1 MVDQLESI
9 LGDRPEGAA
18 QTQPVSG
25 PAPAAT
31 ATPATAGP
39 LLAPE
44 EVARAPVVQALDM
57 IITQAVKDRASDI
70 HIEPSEENVRVRYR
84 IDGVLH
90 DAASLPKGV
99 QSALVSRVK
108 VLSRMDIAER
118 RKPQDGSFTLKVS
131 GEDVDFR
138 VASMDTSHGEKVVVR
153 ILNKSI
159 SVFSLADLG
168 FQPESL
174 QVYNQLLD
182 SPFGMVLV
190 SGPTGSGK
198 TTTLYASLLRLD
210 SISKNIMTIEDPIE
224 YHFPGVSQTQVNEQ
238 AGVTFASG
246 LRGLLRLDPDFMLVG
261 EIRDHETAPVAA
273 QSALTGHLVLT
284 SIHANDAAAAITRLI
299 DLDVEPFLVTSAVI
313 GSVAQRL
320 VRKLCEYCRTPSAVT
335 PTEVAAYQ
343 MEMNEMVTQFYVG
356 RGCNMCSRSG
366 FSGRCRGD
374 GHDRQHTGHGQPRSA
389 RFGDPGGGDT
399 GRHDDNA
406 ARWHAEGQR
415 RPHDSRRGHAQCL
428 HHFLG
433 HP

>member
-1 MVDQLESI
+1 M
-9 LGDRPEGAA
+9 
-18 QTQPVSG
+18 
-25 PAPAAT
+25 
-31 ATPATAGP
+31 
-39 LLAPE
+39 
-44 EVARAPVVQALDM
+44 
-57 IITQAVKDRASDI
+57 
-70 HIEPSEENVRVRYR
+70 
-84 IDGVLH
+84 
-90 DAASLPKGV
+90 
-99 QSALVSRVK
+99 
-108 VLSRMDIAER
+108 LSRMDIAER

-138 VASMDTSHGEKVVVR
+138 VASMDTSHGEKVVMR
-153 ILNKSI
+153 ILIKSI

-198 TTTLYASLLRLD
+198 PTTLYASLLRRD

-261 EIRDHETAPVAA
+261 EIRDHETASVAA

-284 SIHANDAAAAITRLI
+284 PIHANDAAAAITRLI

-320 VRKLCEYCRTPSAVT
+320 VRKLCEYCKTPSAVT

-356 RGCNMCSRSG
+356 RGCNMCSPLRVLRQNR
-366 FSGRCRGD
+366 RCRGD
-374 GHDRQHTGHGQPRSA
+374 GHDRQHTDHGQPRSA